1 MADVVYKDKV
11 FASNITYGSLKEKK
25 YKKVSTC
32 PYCGIGTDAVQVTIY
47 PIGITDGTVANASYK
62 CTSCDKIFHVSYI
75 KLNDEDEFKPFSVYP
90 NFQGREF
97 SKEISEVSPR
107 FVKLYN
113 QAYKAEYDN
122 NYELA
127 GSGYRNALEILIK
140 DFAIN
145 VLKHKKDDVVKFKLY
160 GAIAEYLPDVDMSNC
175 ADVVRIL
182 GNDNT
187 HYERD
192 YENIDFSVLKQ
203 YLNIF
208 IDMIDVQIKVKNP
221 PVTRKENNN
230 NEKN

>member
-1 MADVVYKDKV
+1 MVDVVYK
-11 FASNITYGSLKEKK
+11 EKTFLNTSTTTLDNK
-25 YKKVSTC
+25 KHMKVSTC
-32 PYCGIGTDAVQVTIY
+32 PYCNISTDATRVGIKPFTIENGLIADVT
-47 PIGITDGTVANASYK
+47 YK
-62 CTSCDKIFHVSYI
+62 CTSCDKVFHVSYV
-75 KLNDEDEFKPFSVYP
+75 KLNDENMFNPYSVYP

-97 SKEISEVSPR
+97 SDEIKNISPR

-122 NYELA
+122 NLELA
-127 GSGYRNALEILIK
+127 GCGYRNALEVLIK

-145 VLKHKKDDVVKFKLY
+145 VLKEKKEEVVKIKLY
-160 GAIAEYLPDVDMSNC
+160 GAIEKYLSDVDMSKC

-192 YENIDFSVLKQ
+192 YENIDFKVLKQ

-208 IDMIDVQIKVKNP
+208 IEMIEVQIKIKNP
-221 PVTRKENNN
+221 PVSR
-230 NEKN
+230 

>member
-1 MADVVYKDKV
+1 MADVVYKERTFSATSFSDL
-11 FASNITYGSLKEKK
+11 NNKK
-25 YKKVSTC
+25 YLKVLTC
-32 PYCGIGTDAVQVTIY
+32 PYCGIGTDANRSDLKAFKVDD
-47 PIGITDGTVANASYK
+47 GIIADATYK
-62 CTSCDKIFHVSYI
+62 CTSCDKVFHVSYV
-75 KLNDEDEFKPFSVYP
+75 KLNDEELFKPFSVYP
-90 NFQGREF
+90 NFQGRSF
-97 SKEISEVSPR
+97 SKGISEVLPR

-113 QAYKAEYDN
+113 QAFKAEYDN

-140 DFAIN
+140 DYAIN
-145 VLKHKKDDVVKFKLY
+145 VLKHKKEDVIKFKLY
-160 GAIAEYLPDVDMSNC
+160 GAITEYLPDVDMSNC

-221 PVTRKENNN
+221 PVGR
-230 NEKN
+230 

>member
-1 MADVVYKDKV
+1 MVEVVYK
-11 FASNITYGSLKEKK
+11 EKTFLNTSTTALDNK
-25 YKKVSTC
+25 KHMKVSTC
-32 PYCGIGTDAVQVTIY
+32 PYCNISTDATRVEIKPFTIENGLIADVT
-47 PIGITDGTVANASYK
+47 YK
-62 CTSCDKIFHVSYI
+62 CTSCDKVFHVSYV
-75 KLNDEDEFKPFSVYP
+75 KLNGENMFNPYSVYP

-97 SKEISEVSPR
+97 SDEIKNISPR

-122 NYELA
+122 NLELA
-127 GSGYRNALEILIK
+127 GCGYRNALEVLIK

-145 VLKHKKDDVVKFKLY
+145 VLKEKKEDVVRIKLY
-160 GAIAEYLPDVDMSNC
+160 GAIEKYLSDIDMSKC

-192 YENIDFSVLKQ
+192 YENIDFKVLKQ

-208 IDMIDVQIKVKNP
+208 IEMIEVQIKIKNP
-221 PVTRKENNN
+221 PVSR
-230 NEKN
+230 